1 MSDDHHDAPDVDLGH
16 GVEHVQDHRPAAQQ
30 VQWLGALRAHPRAL
44 SGGQD
49 DGGQAA
55 GFGHR
60 RILSPP
66 GRRACVWETA
76 GVPERI
82 AYDEFGLFHENADE
96 YGLPFDGPPDVRRV
110 DVEVAPGRR
119 VSSLLWGAETGRPE
133 LVLVH
138 GGAQNAHT
146 WDTVALALGRP
157 LLAVDLPGH
166 GHSDGG
172 PEGSVSAGSNGRDLA
187 VAVRALAPE
196 ARGVVGMSLGGMSSI
211 ALAAHAPEL
220 VRALVLVD
228 ITPGVTAEKAAPV
241 TNFVNGPASF
251 PSFDEILARTIEH
264 NPGRSEASLRRGILH
279 NAVQREDGSWV
290 WRYAR
295 FRTEPSAAH
304 PEFGDWWEAVSALNV
319 PVLLVRGL
327 AWSVVDD
334 KDVEELLRR
343 QPGATVV
350 GVEGAGHSIQGDR
363 PLELAAILSE
373 FFYPER

>member
-1 MSDDHHDAPDVDLGH
+1 MTP
-16 GVEHVQDHRPAAQQ
+16 
-30 VQWLGALRAHPRAL
+30 
-44 SGGQD
+44 
-49 DGGQAA
+49 
-55 GFGHR
+55 
-60 RILSPP
+60 
-66 GRRACVWETA
+66 
-76 GVPERI
+76 
-82 AYDEFGLFHENADE
+82 YDEFGLFHENAGE
-96 YGLPFDGPPDVRRV
+96 YGLSYPGPPDVRRV
-110 DVEVAPGRR
+110 GVEVEPGRT
-119 VSSLLWGAETGRPE
+119 VSSLLWGAETGTPE

-187 VAVRALAPE
+187 TVVRRLAPE

-211 ALAAHAPEL
+211 ALAAQAPDL

-228 ITPGVTAEKAAPV
+228 ITPGVNAEKAAPV

-251 PSFDEILARTIEH
+251 DSFDELLARTIEH
-264 NPGRSEASLRRGILH
+264 NPGRSESSLRRGILH
-279 NAVQREDGSWV
+279 NAVQREDGTWV

-295 FRTEPSAAH
+295 FRNADGAAGH
-304 PEFGDWWEAVSALNV
+304 PEFGDLWSAVSGLAV
-319 PVLLVRGL
+319 PVMLVQGL

-334 KDVEELLRR
+334 ADIAELRRR
-343 QPGATVV
+343 QPSVRIE

-363 PLELAAILSE
+363 PLELAGLIEDFLFSGGA
-373 FFYPER
+373 